1 MGQALV
7 HQDSGLMA
15 LSYEGM
21 PIPEKPEIY
30 NPDENI
36 FVPAEGLGV
45 IGKAAE
51 SNFAKDK

>member
-1 MGQALV
+1 
-7 HQDSGLMA
+7 MA

-36 FVPAEGLGV
+36 FVPADGLGV